1 MQTYVVWVRSPNGA
15 ITRDYVQ
22 ASCIADAQR
31 LFESR
36 HGGRQNLVGHC
47 SPA

>member
-1 MQTYVVWVRSPNGA
+1 MQSYVVWVRMPNGS
-15 ITRDYVQ
+15 IVKDYVT
-22 ASCIADAQR
+22 AGSIGDAQR